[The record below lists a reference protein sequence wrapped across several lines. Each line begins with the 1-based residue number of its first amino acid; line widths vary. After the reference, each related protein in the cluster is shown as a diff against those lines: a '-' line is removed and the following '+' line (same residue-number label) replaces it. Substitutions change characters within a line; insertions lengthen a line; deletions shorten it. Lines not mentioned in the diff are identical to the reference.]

1 MSKFSSK
8 EKLQI
13 VKQYFDGVDGG
24 KRIAKSLGI
33 HSSIIYQWIKQYEAF
48 GEKAFEKRY
57 TTYSLQYKLDVL
69 NYMEKQGTSM
79 RETAAI
85 FNIPSHEIIRRWRV
99 AYDSNG
105 VDALRS
111 KKKGRPAM
119 KNKKAKIQPKQDQV
133 LAEGSIEALQAENE
147 RLRMENDYLKKLNAL
162 VQKKNKSQIKTERK

>member
-1 MSKFSSK
+1 MGKFSPK

-13 VKQYFDGVDGG
+13 VKQYFNGVDGG

-33 HSSIIYQWIKQYEAF
+33 HSSVIYQWVKQYEAF

-69 NYMEKQGTSM
+69 NYMDTQGTSI

-85 FNIPSHEIIRRWRV
+85 FNISSHEVLRRWKV

-105 VDALRS
+105 VDALRP
-111 KKKGRPAM
+111 G
-119 KNKKAKIQPKQDQV
+119 
-133 LAEGSIEALQAENE
+133 EGSSSYE
-147 RLRMENDYLKKLNAL
+147 K
-162 VQKKNKSQIKTERK
+162 